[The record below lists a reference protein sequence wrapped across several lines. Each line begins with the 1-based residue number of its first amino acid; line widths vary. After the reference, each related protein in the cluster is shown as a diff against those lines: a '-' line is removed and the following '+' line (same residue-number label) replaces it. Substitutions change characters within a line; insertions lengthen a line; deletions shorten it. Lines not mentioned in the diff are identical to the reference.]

1 MSHNDMNILIPI
13 LPYLAIWAGLFLFK
27 NAWFTLIGFHSA
39 ILLALLALRPKL
51 PIHIL
56 FKSKNPKWILAS
68 VLFCST
74 SGIGL
79 YFLWNI
85 FGIASDLPA
94 QLRSIGLTSSSWP
107 MFIAYFTLVNPFI
120 EEYFWRG
127 VLASDTKQLYFM
139 DVIFAG
145 YHALILW
152 GRVPPFSVLFAVI
165 ILTSAGW
172 LWRQIARE
180 DNGLLAPVLGHM
192 VADLSILLTV
202 YWMCT

>member
-1 MSHNDMNILIPI
+1 MIDKKWLPPI
-13 LPYLAIWAGLFLFK
+13 LPYFAVWAGLFLFK
-27 NAWFTLIGFHSA
+27 NAWFTLIGFHIA

-85 FGIASDLPA
+85 FGITSDLPA
-94 QLRSIGLTSSSWP
+94 QLRSIGLTSSAWP

-152 GRVPPFSVLFAVI
+152 GRVHPFSILFAVV

-180 DNGLLAPVLGHM
+180 ENGLLAPVLGHM
-192 VADLSILLTV
+192 AADFLILLTV
-202 YWMCT
+202 YWMCK

>member
-1 MSHNDMNILIPI
+1 MVHIDRISYCN
-13 LPYLAIWAGLFLFK
+13 
-27 NAWFTLIGFHSA
+27 SA
-39 ILLALLALRPKL
+39 CA
-51 PIHIL
+51 
-56 FKSKNPKWILAS
+56 FG
-68 VLFCST
+68 

-85 FGIASDLPA
+85 FGIASDLPS

-127 VLASDTKQLYFM
+127 VLASETKNLHFI
-139 DVIFAG
+139 DVIYAG

-152 GRVPPFSVLFAVI
+152 GRVHPFSILFAVI

-192 VADLSILLTV
+192 AADLSILSTV